1 MSSLPFWRLDAKGG
15 ESVGIFESCVVVRV
29 WCVLLSH
36 LNLVSVALGCFTSYG
51 VRHMHSI
58 VPYYLIEIMLYC
70 AIYVMLIFTILFSV
84 SLIFARYA
92 LSLKYRGSGDP
103 SIRAVQSKAP
113 ILLAHI

>member
-1 MSSLPFWRLDAKGG
+1 M
-15 ESVGIFESCVVVRV
+15 I
-29 WCVLLSH
+29 LLVFVP
-36 LNLVSVALGCFTSYG
+36 LNLALLWFSLLVSLGLSYG

-58 VPYYLIEIMLYC
+58 VPYYHIELMLYR

-103 SIRAVQSKAP
+103 SIRVVQSKA
-113 ILLAHI
+113 LYSLAQI